1 MMELIIAILIALG
14 SIATPDQFSADFEF
28 ENPDAYNEAK
38 SIYESGNYTIERTET
53 GGVVVVTGVG
63 V

>member
-1 MMELIIAILIALG
+1 MELIIAILIALG
-14 SIATPDQFSADFEF
+14 SITTPDGLTPEF
-28 ENPDAYNEAK
+28 KESNPEAVEK
-38 SIYESGNYTIERTET
+38 ATRIYETGSYRVET

>member
-1 MMELIIAILIALG
+1 MELIIKILIALG
-14 SIATPDQFSADFEF
+14 SLNSPADFT
-28 ENPDAYNEAK
+28 DAYASENREEVDRAVK
-38 SIYESGNYTIERTET
+38 IYETNSYREET

>member
-14 SIATPDQFSADFEF
+14 SISAPDEFSEEF
-28 ENPDAYNEAK
+28 RNNNSEAFDRAME
-38 SIYESGNYTIERTET
+38 IYDSGNYTIERTET

>member
-14 SIATPDQFSADFEF
+14 SLATPADFSADFQH
-28 ENPDAYNEAK
+28 ENPDAYQRAK

>member
-1 MMELIIAILIALG
+1 MMEIIIAILIALG
-14 SIATPDQFSADFEF
+14 SITAPDELTPEFYDQNPEAIERATQ
-28 ENPDAYNEAK
+28 
-38 SIYESGNYTIERTET
+38 IYDSGSYTIERTET